1 MRQDWDNR
9 AKENARHY
17 VATLQNEWTDE
28 EFFKSGAIWVQYHIE
43 SSMPEICNGR
53 APSSM
58 RILEIGCGAGR
69 MTFTL
74 AKMFGEV
81 EAVDISAEMIA
92 QAREALRQCENVRLH
107 VNNGVDL
114 SVFPDAHFDFAF
126 SAIVFQHIPSRAVV
140 ENYIKETWRV
150 LRPGSLF
157 RFQVQGCDIH
167 ENALNTWLGVGF
179 NPREMRAIA
188 QRCGFEIK
196 EMHGEGTQE
205 FWLTFLKPGAV

>member
-43 SSMPEICNGR
+43 GSMAEICNGR
-53 APSSM
+53 SASSM

-92 QAREALRQCENVRLH
+92 QARVALRECENVRLH

-114 SVFPDAHFDFAF
+114 SPFPDAHFDFAF

-179 NPREMRAIA
+179 NPQEMRAIA
-188 QRCGFEIK
+188 QRCGFEVK
-196 EMHGEGTQE
+196 EMRGEGTQE
-205 FWLTFLKPGAV
+205 FWLTFLKP

>member
-1 MRQDWDNR
+1 MRQDWDQR

-17 VATLQNEWTDE
+17 VATLQDEWTDS
-28 EFFKSGAIWVQYHIE
+28 EFFRSGAIWVQYHVE
-43 SSMPEICNGR
+43 SSLAEICNGR
-53 APSSM
+53 SASSM

-69 MTFTL
+69 MTYTL
-74 AKMFGEV
+74 SKMFGEV
-81 EAVDISAEMIA
+81 DAVDISPEMIA
-92 QAREALRQCENVRLH
+92 KAGEALRECRNVSLH

-114 SVFPDAHFDFAF
+114 SMFPDQYFDFAF
-126 SAIVFQHIPSRAVV
+126 SAIVFQHIPSRGVI

-179 NPREMRAIA
+179 NPREMRQIA
-188 QRCGFEIK
+188 RRSGFDVK
-196 EMHGEGTQE
+196 GMRGEGTQE
-205 FWLTFLKPGAV
+205 FWLTFLKP